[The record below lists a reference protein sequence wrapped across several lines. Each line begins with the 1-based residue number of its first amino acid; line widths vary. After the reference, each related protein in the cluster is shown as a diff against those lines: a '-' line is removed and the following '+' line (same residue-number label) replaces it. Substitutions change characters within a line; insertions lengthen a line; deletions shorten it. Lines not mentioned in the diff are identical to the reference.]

1 MGLSDVILAIIT
13 HTPRHLRRCLLAV
26 ACADARPS
34 RVAVS
39 CDGNAPELLAAAR
52 SASREFELP
61 FLLVS
66 REHTGQGRSGQTR
79 NNAARA
85 LLAAGAAESSR
96 LVFFDGDCCPARD
109 CFEAHR
115 RLGGTDGM
123 PHGGVVVGFRVDL
136 SEEQSAD
143 FDEAAVREGR
153 PPADISLTQWSQLE
167 RRDRRYR
174 RTVFWRKLGLAKAH
188 KPKILSANFS
198 VPLGTF
204 VKINGFDEEFVG
216 WGAEDDD
223 VGRRLYAAGAV
234 PCVGVRACV
243 VYHQWH
249 ATRAPASWN
258 KIPGADRFLRGTP
271 TRCLRGIENPVE
283 QPPVSVEVLGG

>member
-1 MGLSDVILAIIT
+1 MILAIIT
-13 HTPRHLRRCLLAV
+13 HTPRHLRRCLLSV
-26 ACADARPS
+26 ACADHRPL

-39 CDGNAPELLAAAR
+39 CDGNAPELLAVAR
-52 SASREFELP
+52 SASREFNLP
-61 FLLVS
+61 ILLVS

-85 LLAAGAAESSR
+85 FLAAGAPESSR

-109 CFEAHR
+109 CFDAHR
-115 RLGGTDGM
+115 RVAGPDG
-123 PHGGVVVGFRVDL
+123 GGVVVGFRVDL
-136 SEEQSAD
+136 SESQTAN
-143 FDEAAVREGR
+143 FDEAAIRMGR
-153 PPADISLTQWSQLE
+153 PPAEISALQWADLE
-167 RRDRRYR
+167 RRDLRYR
-174 RTVFWRKLGLAKAH
+174 RTLFWRRLGLAKPH

-204 VKINGFDEEFVG
+204 VQINGFDEEFVG

-223 VGRRLYAAGAV
+223 IGRRLYTAGAA

-249 ATRAPASWN
+249 ATRAPASWS
-258 KIPGADRFLRGTP
+258 KIPGADRFRSGTP
-271 TRCLRGIENPVE
+271 TRCVRGIENPVA
-283 QPPVSVEVLGG
+283 QPAVSVEVLDG